1 MRTGNWEFQAMDN
14 LLDFTGKTAL
24 ITGAASGFG
33 KSLASELA
41 KRGANLVVA
50 DFNES
55 GLSETVSELESLGAS
70 VVSLV
75 GDVAQESHA
84 EQLVAAAVER
94 FGRLD
99 IAVNNAGIAPHSGPL
114 TQLDGDTLS
123 RQFDVN
129 TKGVAFGLKHQLRV
143 MAVQKDGA
151 ILNVSS
157 MAGLGGTPMG
167 SSYGAAKH
175 AVIGLTKTAAVEC
188 GSMNVRVNAICPFFT
203 STPMVDN
210 PTMNPNDNLEEVN
223 KKLARGCPM
232 KRIARVEEIVN
243 VMVMMLSP
251 GNSYMNGIAVPVD
264 GGMSAM

>member
-1 MRTGNWEFQAMDN
+1 MDS

-33 KSLASELA
+33 KSLAQELA
-41 KRGANLVVA
+41 KRGANLVLA
-50 DFNES
+50 DFNEQ
-55 GLSETVSELESLGAS
+55 GLTETVAEINAIGAQ
-70 VVSLV
+70 VVALV
-75 GDVAQESHA
+75 GDVAVETHA
-84 EQLVAAAVER
+84 EALVTAAVDT

-99 IAVNNAGIAPHSGPL
+99 IAVNNAGLAPQLAPL
-114 TQLDGDTLS
+114 TQLDAKTLD
-123 RQFDVN
+123 RQLDVN
-129 TKGVAFGLKHQLRV
+129 AKGVAFGLKHQLRV
-143 MAVQKDGA
+143 MSAQRDGT

-188 GSMNVRVNAICPFFT
+188 GGMNVRVNAICPFFT
-203 STPMVDN
+203 ATPMVDN
-210 PTMNPNDNLEEVN
+210 PMMNPEGDLEEVN

-232 KRIARVEEIVN
+232 KRIARVEEVVS

-251 GNSYMNGIAVPVD
+251 ANSYMNGIAVPVD

>member
-1 MRTGNWEFQAMDN
+1 MDS

-33 KSLASELA
+33 KSLAVELA
-41 KRGANLVVA
+41 KRGANLVLA
-50 DFNES
+50 DFNET
-55 GLSETVSELESLGAS
+55 GLAETKSEAEALGAK
-70 VVSLV
+70 VASLV
-75 GDVAQESHA
+75 GDVAEESHA
-84 EQLVAAAVER
+84 EQLVAVAIES
-94 FGRLD
+94 FGKLD
-99 IAVNNAGIAPHSGPL
+99 IAVNNAGIAPNLGPL
-114 TQLDGDTLS
+114 TQLDAKTLG
-123 RQFDVN
+123 RQLDVN

-143 MAVQKDGA
+143 MAAQKEGA

-188 GSMNVRVNAICPFFT
+188 GGMNVRVNAICPFFT

-210 PTMNPNDNLEEVN
+210 PMMNPKGDIAEVN
-223 KKLARGCPM
+223 KNLARGCPM

-251 GNSYMNGIAVPVD
+251 ANTYMNGIAVPVD

>member
-1 MRTGNWEFQAMDN
+1 MDS

-33 KSLASELA
+33 KSLAQELA
-41 KRGANLVVA
+41 KRGANLVLA
-50 DFNES
+50 DFNEQ
-55 GLSETVSELESLGAS
+55 GLTDTVTEINALGAK
-70 VVSLV
+70 VIALV
-75 GDVAQESHA
+75 GDVAEESHA
-84 EQLVAAAVER
+84 EALVMAAVEN
-94 FGRLD
+94 FGKLD
-99 IAVNNAGIAPHSGPL
+99 IAVNNAGLAPQLAPL
-114 TQLDGDTLS
+114 TQLDAKTLD
-123 RQFDVN
+123 RQLDVN
-129 TKGVAFGLKHQLRV
+129 AKGVAFGLKHQLRV
-143 MAVQKDGA
+143 MSAQRDGA

-203 STPMVDN
+203 ATPMVDN
-210 PTMNPNDNLEEVN
+210 PIMNPKGDLEEVN
-223 KKLARGCPM
+223 KNLARACPM
-232 KRIARVEEIVN
+232 KRIARVEEVVS

-251 GNSYMNGIAVPVD
+251 ANSYMNGIAVPVD

>member
-1 MRTGNWEFQAMDN
+1 MDK
-14 LLDFTGKTAL
+14 LLDFTNKTAL

-33 KSLASELA
+33 ISLAEELA
-41 KRGANLVVA
+41 KRGANLVLA
-50 DFNES
+50 DFNEA
-55 GLSETVSELESLGAS
+55 GLSQTAAEITALGAN
-70 VVSLV
+70 VVALA
-75 GDVAQESHA
+75 GDVAEETHA
-84 EQLVAAAVER
+84 EQLVAAAIES

-99 IAVNNAGIAPHSGPL
+99 IAVNNAGIAPALGPL
-114 TQLDGDTLS
+114 TQIDGDTLS
-123 RQFDVN
+123 RQLDVN
-129 TKGVAFGLKHQLRV
+129 TKGVAFGLKYQLRA
-143 MAVQKDGA
+143 MCAQKDGS

-188 GSMNVRVNAICPFFT
+188 GGMNVRVNAICPFFT

-210 PTMNPNDNLEEVN
+210 PIMNPNNNIEDVN
-223 KKLARGCPM
+223 KNLARGCPM
-232 KRIARVEEIVN
+232 KRIARVEEVVN

>member
-1 MRTGNWEFQAMDN
+1 MDT

-33 KSLASELA
+33 KSLSQALA
-41 KRGANLVVA
+41 QRGANLVLA
-50 DFNES
+50 DFNAE
-55 GLSETVSELESLGAS
+55 GLSLTQTECETLGAK
-70 VVSLV
+70 VVGLV
-75 GDVAQESHA
+75 GDIAEESHSEA
-84 EQLVAAAVER
+84 LVKAAVDS

-99 IAVNNAGIAPHSGPL
+99 IAVNNAGIAPKLGPL
-114 TQLDGDTLS
+114 VNLDGPTLS
-123 RQFDVN
+123 RQLDVN
-129 TKGVAFGLKHQLRV
+129 AKGVAFGLKYQLRV
-143 MAVQKDGA
+143 MAAQKDGA

-188 GSMNVRVNAICPFFT
+188 GGMNVRVNAICPFFT

-210 PTMNPNDNLEEVN
+210 PVMNPNGNIEEVN
-223 KKLARGCPM
+223 KNLARGCPM